1 MDPGILTDDVQTSS
15 SSTNKF
21 ENSNQ
26 CVIDIYYNGTG
37 NDDELASDGKLGTSY
52 MDIITRPLTRKIN
65 PTSKVDDSL
74 DETRESNLTT
84 SVELDL
90 NVETASN
97 LNEELNRIEKLLE
110 NRKNSEELLLRVF
123 PNDIA
128 SQLAS
133 GISVKP
139 KTYECVTIYFSDIV
153 GFTSMV
159 SDLDPIQVHISN
171 SNLITCNTFLNK
183 INCRFNTFLVTKQT
197 KFYSL
202 KL

>member
-1 MDPGILTDDVQTSS
+1 MDPVILTEDVQTSS
-15 SSTNKF
+15 SGTNKF

-26 CVIDIYYNGTG
+26 CVIDIYYNGKG
-37 NDDELASDGKLGTSY
+37 NDEESRSDGKLGTSY
-52 MDIITRPLTRKIN
+52 MDIITRKIKSLY
-65 PTSKVDDSL
+65 PTSTVDDSL
-74 DETRESNLTT
+74 DKKRESNVAKST
-84 SVELDL
+84 SVKLDV

-97 LNEELNRIEKLLE
+97 LNEELDRIEKLLE
-110 NRKNSEELLLRVF
+110 DRRNSEELILRVF

-153 GFTSMV
+153 GFTSKV

-171 SNLITCNTFLNK
+171 SNLITCNTFLN
-183 INCRFNTFLVTKQT
+183 N
-197 KFYSL
+197 
-202 KL
+202 KLY